1 MMAQCLQK
9 VKVSNQCAGLS
20 KIKVTF
26 CPATTHILNVLSHY
40 RNLEIE
46 NKILLVLDLD
56 ETLIHATERKLEI
69 DFDFQYADY
78 FIYRRPNLKWFLES
92 MSADFK
98 LAVWSSA
105 DDKYVE
111 EIVEK
116 IKPENI
122 EFEFVWGRTRCTTKR
137 DYELDEYVHEKRL
150 KKVKKKGFSI
160 ERILMIDDS
169 PEKTK
174 DNYGNAVYVSAFEGD
189 QNDSELKTLAEY
201 LKSIKSSSNVRSFE
215 KRGWK
220 NKTA

>member
-1 MMAQCLQK
+1 M
-9 VKVSNQCAGLS
+9 
-20 KIKVTF
+20 
-26 CPATTHILNVLSHY
+26 
-40 RNLEIE
+40 
-46 NKILLVLDLD
+46 DLD

-78 FIYRRPNLKWFLES
+78 FIYRRPHLDWFLES

-98 LAVWSSA
+98 LAIWSSA

-137 DYELDEYVHEKRL
+137 DYELDEYVHQKRL

-174 DNYGNAVYVSAFEGD
+174 DNYGNAIYVTPFEGNQTD
-189 QNDSELKTLAEY
+189 VKLKTLAEY
-201 LKSIKSSSNVRSFE
+201 LNSIKSSSNVRSFE
-215 KRGWK
+215 KRRWK

>member
-1 MMAQCLQK
+1 M
-9 VKVSNQCAGLS
+9 
-20 KIKVTF
+20 
-26 CPATTHILNVLSHY
+26 
-40 RNLEIE
+40 EIE

-78 FIYRRPNLKWFLES
+78 FIYRRPHLEWFLES

-111 EIVEK
+111 EIVER
-116 IKPENI
+116 IKPPSI
-122 EFEFVWGRTRCTTKR
+122 KFEFVWGRTRCTTKR

-150 KKVKKKGFSI
+150 KKVKKQGFSI
-160 ERILMIDDS
+160 EQILMVDDS

-174 DNYGNAVYVSAFEGD
+174 DNYGNAIYVTAFEGK
-189 QNDSELKTLAEY
+189 QNDTELKTLAEY
-201 LKSIKSSSNVRSFE
+201 LNSIKSTSNVRSFE

-220 NKTA
+220 NNKTA

>member
-1 MMAQCLQK
+1 M
-9 VKVSNQCAGLS
+9 
-20 KIKVTF
+20 
-26 CPATTHILNVLSHY
+26 
-40 RNLEIE
+40 EIE

-137 DYELDEYVHEKRL
+137 DYKLDEYVHEKRL

>member
-1 MMAQCLQK
+1 M
-9 VKVSNQCAGLS
+9 
-20 KIKVTF
+20 
-26 CPATTHILNVLSHY
+26 
-40 RNLEIE
+40 EIE

-78 FIYRRPNLKWFLES
+78 FIYRRPHLEWFLES
-92 MSADFK
+92 MNADFK

-111 EIVEK
+111 EIVER
-116 IKPENI
+116 IKPPSI
-122 EFEFVWGRTRCTTKR
+122 KFEFVWGRTRCTTKR

-150 KKVKKKGFSI
+150 KKVKKQGFSI
-160 ERILMIDDS
+160 EQILMVDDS

-174 DNYGNAVYVSAFEGD
+174 DNYGNAIYVTAFEGK
-189 QNDSELKTLAEY
+189 QNDTELKTLAEY
-201 LKSIKSSSNVRSFE
+201 LNAIKSTSNVRSFE

-220 NKTA
+220 NNKTA

>member
-1 MMAQCLQK
+1 ME
-9 VKVSNQCAGLS
+9 
-20 KIKVTF
+20 IK
-26 CPATTHILNVLSHY
+26 
-40 RNLEIE
+40 

-56 ETLIHATERKLEI
+56 ETLIHATEHKLEI

-78 FIYRRPNLKWFLES
+78 FIYRRPNLEWFLES
-92 MSADFK
+92 MSVNFK
-98 LAVWSSA
+98 LAIWSSA
-105 DDKYVE
+105 DDKYVK
-111 EIVEK
+111 EIVKK

-137 DYELDEYVHEKRL
+137 DYQLDEYVHEKRL

-174 DNYGNAVYVSAFEGD
+174 DNYGNAVYVTAFEGD
-189 QNDSELKTLAEY
+189 QTDSELKILAEY
-201 LKSIKSSSNVRSFE
+201 LNSIKDSKNVRSFE

-220 NKTA
+220 NKKTT